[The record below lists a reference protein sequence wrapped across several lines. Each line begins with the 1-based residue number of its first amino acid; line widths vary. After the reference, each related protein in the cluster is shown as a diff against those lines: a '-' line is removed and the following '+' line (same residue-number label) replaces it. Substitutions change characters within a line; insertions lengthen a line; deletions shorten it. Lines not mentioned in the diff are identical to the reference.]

1 MAKILIVDDD
11 QDICEVIELVLQKE
25 GYETAMAHSRGEGRA
40 KVDQFKPDLLILDV
54 MMEQPDDGI
63 ALAQE
68 LRAAGMEQPILM
80 LTSVAKV
87 TGMHYG
93 RDNEMVPVDAFF
105 EKPVDPDTLIAKVA
119 SLLAEEKVH
128 TC

>member
-25 GYETAMAHSRGEGRA
+25 GYDTATANSRSEGRA
-40 KVDQFKPDLLILDV
+40 EVGRFQPDLLILDV

-68 LRAAGMEQPILM
+68 LRATGFEQPILM

-87 TGMHYG
+87 TGMSYG
-93 RDNEMVPVDAFF
+93 RDNEMVPVDEFF
-105 EKPVDPDTLIAKVA
+105 EKPIDPDTLINVVAK
-119 SLLAEEKVH
+119 LLAGQEAR
-128 TC
+128 